1 MRAIAEILLLTDE
14 LRELI
19 AMVPALR
26 VSLWRL
32 PLKNRDVHF
41 LFRAWLLIKM
51 ITGLPRFAF
60 T

>member
-19 AMVPALR
+19 VMVPALR

-32 PLKNRDVHF
+32 PL
-41 LFRAWLLIKM
+41 WS
-51 ITGLPRFAF
+51 
-60 T
+60 